1 MNVHSFL
8 SNPLKRE
15 WAVASKAREEK
26 ERQILDGAITVFAR
40 SGYHKSSIAAIAREA
55 GLAAG
60 TIYLYFRQK
69 EDLIIALF
77 QRYLGDYLDEYEP
90 RIHAEVDPAVRIRN
104 LIRYH
109 LAFFETDHDLAKV
122 FQIHLREVSP
132 LIREGITPVLVRY
145 FDVID
150 HILQDA
156 RARGELD
163 PELDLRLARKVLF
176 GALDEIVTSW
186 ARAEHRYSLLAQVDP
201 LYRIL
206 SRALG
211 LKGEAECA
219 TG

>member
-1 MNVHSFL
+1 
-8 SNPLKRE
+8 
-15 WAVASKAREEK
+15 VASKAREEK

-55 GLAAG
+55 GIAAG

-77 QRYLGDYLDEYEP
+77 QRHLGDYLDEYEP
-90 RIHAEVDPAVRIRN
+90 RIHAEADPAVRIRK
-104 LIRYH
+104 LIEYH
-109 LAFFETDHDLAKV
+109 MAFFECDHDLAVV

-132 LIREGITPVLVRY
+132 TIRDGITPVLVRY

-150 HILQDA
+150 DILQDA
-156 RARGELD
+156 HDRGVLD

-201 LYRIL
+201 IYRIL

>member
-1 MNVHSFL
+1 M
-8 SNPLKRE
+8 
-15 WAVASKAREEK
+15 ASRARQEK
-26 ERQILDGAITVFAR
+26 ERQILDAAVTVFAR
-40 SGYHKSSIAAIAREA
+40 SGYHKSSIAAIAGEA
-55 GLAAG
+55 GVAAG

-77 QRYLGDYLDEYEP
+77 QRHLGDYLDEYEP
-90 RIHAEVDPAVRIRN
+90 RIRSESDPAVRIRR
-104 LIRYH
+104 LIEYH
-109 LAFFETDHDLAKV
+109 LAFFEHDPELAVV

-132 LIREGITPVLVRY
+132 MIRDGITPVLVRY
-145 FDVID
+145 FDLID
-150 HILQDA
+150 DILQDA
-156 RARGELD
+156 HGRGFLD

-206 SRALG
+206 SRAIG

>member
-1 MNVHSFL
+1 MNVHSNIDKQL
-8 SNPLKRE
+8 TLERH
-15 WAVASKAREEK
+15 VASNARKNK
-26 ERQILDGAITVFAR
+26 ELQILDAALKVFAR
-40 SGYHKSSIAAIAREA
+40 SGYHKSSIATIAGEA
-55 GLAAG
+55 GIAAG

-77 QRYLGDYLDEYEP
+77 QRHLGDYLAEYEP
-90 RIHAEVDPAVRIRN
+90 KIRAEADPAVRIRN

-109 LAFFETDHDLAKV
+109 LAFFERDHDLAIV

-132 LIREGITPVLVRY
+132 MIRDGITPILVRY

-150 HILQDA
+150 EILRDA
-156 RARGELD
+156 HARGELD

-186 ARAEHRYSLLAQVDP
+186 ARTEHRYSLLSQVDP